1 MKRHSPLMM
10 LVLAC
15 AAATA
20 VAGPLDKTECIAP
33 AKPGGG
39 FDLTCKLA
47 QSGLMEGKFIADP
60 MRITYMPGGIG
71 AVAYNAIVA
80 QRPGEANTIVAFS
93 GGSLLNLAQ
102 GKFGRYNENDVRW
115 LAAVGSDFGAVIVA
129 ESSPFKSMK
138 DLVAAVKADPTKVVF
153 GAGGTVGSQD
163 WMKAALTARAAGLN
177 PKSMRFVAFEGGGE
191 AITALQGGHVQV
203 YSGDASEAEEQLK
216 AGAKIRVLAV
226 MSDKRLEGS
235 LATIPTAKEQGF
247 DIEWPIIRG
256 FYLGPKV
263 SDADYK
269 VWADTFSKM
278 MATPAFNKLRAER
291 GLFPFTKTGAGAR
304 RLRQGARRLLPH
316 VGQGLRPERRRRQ
329 VAPTRACG
337 AHAPAGHQEEGL
349 MSDRI
354 LGAACLVAGAGM
366 AWAAHDYAAPISYE
380 PVGPRAFPLLLAGL
394 MALAGAW
401 LVARPGPRR
410 FRIAARA
417 NQDRSGSRSWRS
429 SPMPRCSKP
438 SASRSRRR

>member
-1 MKRHSPLMM
+1 MNLKTPLTA
-10 LVLAC
+10 LLLAG
-15 AAATA
+15 AAAA
-20 VAGPLDKTECIAP
+20 SMAGPLDKTECIAP

-47 QSGLMEGKFIADP
+47 QAALMEGKFIADP

-80 QRPGEANTIVAFS
+80 QRPAEANTIVAYS

-115 LAAVGSDFGAVIVA
+115 LAAAGSDFGAIIVA
-129 ESSPFKSMK
+129 ESSPFKSLQ

-163 WMKAALTARAAGLN
+163 WMKAALTAKAAGLN

-203 YSGDASEAEEQLK
+203 YSGDASEAEEQIK

-226 MSDKRLEGS
+226 MSDKRLEGK
-235 LATIPTAKEQGF
+235 LAAVPTAKEQGM

-256 FYLGPKV
+256 YYVGPKV

-269 VWADTFSKM
+269 VWVDTFAKM
-278 MATPAFNKLRAER
+278 MATPAYNKLRAER
-291 GLFPFTKTGAGAR
+291 GLFPFAKTGADVDAYVKQR
-304 RLRQGARRLLPH
+304 VAYYRKLAADF
-316 VGQGLRPERRRRQ
+316 GLNVV
-329 VAPTRACG
+329 VA
-337 AHAPAGHQEEGL
+337 
-349 MSDRI
+349 
-354 LGAACLVAGAGM
+354 
-366 AWAAHDYAAPISYE
+366 
-380 PVGPRAFPLLLAGL
+380 
-394 MALAGAW
+394 
-401 LVARPGPRR
+401 
-410 FRIAARA
+410 
-417 NQDRSGSRSWRS
+417 
-429 SPMPRCSKP
+429 K
-438 SASRSRRR
+438 